1 MSVNLGLAQVS
12 GDFLIAALVI
22 YSLAVLAFAGDFAF
36 GRPRRA
42 AARATG
48 LDTAADRAVELAAVG
63 ATSAAAAER
72 AAGAAVAE
80 GAAVTDGATAAA
92 APTGAATTSAA
103 AATGAAAVTGG
114 GGAGAAGGS
123 EGALPARPEPAL
135 RAIWQAGPWVR
146 AALTLSAVG
155 ILAHLVAVVT
165 RGFAVHRA
173 PWGNMYEFV
182 TALTCVAAIF
192 FCYVLV
198 RYRAWALGVFVM
210 GSVVLA
216 LGLAET
222 VIYTAAGPLVPALQS
237 YWLSIHVTAMTLA
250 TGIFFVAAVL
260 GIMYLV
266 TERYRSRV
274 AAGKAQPGNG
284 LLARLPASAQ
294 LDKLTYR
301 TVVFGFPVWTFG
313 VIAGAIWADQAWG
326 RYWGWDPV
334 ETWAFITWVLYAT
347 YLHARAT
354 AGWRGRRA
362 HYIQLLGFAS
372 LTINMLVVQ
381 VFITGMHSYAGVS

>member
-1 MSVNLGLAQVS
+1 VGINQGLAHIS
-12 GDFLIAALVI
+12 GDFMLAALII
-22 YSLAVLAFAGDFAF
+22 YSLAVLGFAGDYAF

-42 AARATG
+42 AAKSAVQDRAAAGT
-48 LDTAADRAVELAAVG
+48 LDTAQAEDRVAELTTVG
-63 ATSAAAAER
+63 
-72 AAGAAVAE
+72 AAGAASGGS
-80 GAAVTDGATAAA
+80 GAAPGAGTSLGADGA
-92 APTGAATTSAA
+92 
-103 AATGAAAVTGG
+103 
-114 GGAGAAGGS
+114 AGAAGADGVAASAGGAGGS
-123 EGALPARPEPAL
+123 GSGVSGAVLPARQQPAL
-135 RAIWQAGPWVR
+135 RAIWEAGPWVR
-146 AALTLSAVG
+146 VAVTLSAVG

-182 TALTCVAAIF
+182 TALTCVAAFF
-192 FCYVLV
+192 FCYVMV

-210 GSVVLA
+210 GAVVIA

-266 TERYRSRV
+266 AGRYRARV

-284 LLARLPASAQ
+284 LLERIPSSAQ

-301 TVVFGFPVWTFG
+301 TVVFGFPIWTFG

-334 ETWAFITWVLYAT
+334 ETWAFITWVVYAA

-362 HYIQLLGFAS
+362 HYIQLLGFTS
-372 LTINMLVVQ
+372 LTFNMMVVQ
-381 VFITGMHSYAGVS
+381 IFITGMHSYAGVG